1 MLHPVFSSSLHSR
14 LERAPS
20 PSLLASRRPFVNL
33 LRPQPQPTPNRRMRR
48 ANTNFPAAPPFSPS
62 LPPSADSPTNPSPPN
77 ERKGEGGGELP
88 LQQNADEKEEGK
100 GLTCFPIFSE
110 KRNIVSTK

>member
-1 MLHPVFSSSLHSR
+1 MLHPAFSASLH
-14 LERAPS
+14 
-20 PSLLASRRPFVNL
+20 SLLASRRPFVNL
-33 LRPQPQPTPNRRMRR
+33 LRPQPQPNPKRRRRR

-62 LPPSADSPTNPSPPN
+62 LPPPTVRPTPLRQTK
-77 ERKGEGGGELP
+77 EKEKGEGELP

-100 GLTCFPIFSE
+100 RLTCFPIFSE